1 MATLRE
7 MLGPKTISAE
17 EQARRDAQKA
27 LVQRESDLKNPAT
40 GFGISVKEA
49 AYRLGVSLSTVYRWI
64 AKGKFETAR
73 KDRSR
78 AGGQMQYW
86 VSGTEVYNLEGK
98 PFRCTAAGL
107 H

>member
-1 MATLRE
+1 MTLRE
-7 MLGPKTISAE
+7 MLGPKAISAE

-73 KDRSR
+73 KDHSR
-78 AGGQMQYW
+78 AGGRMQYW
-86 VSGTEVYNLEGK
+86 VSGIEVYNLK
-98 PFRCTAAGL
+98 PIPYTATDADL